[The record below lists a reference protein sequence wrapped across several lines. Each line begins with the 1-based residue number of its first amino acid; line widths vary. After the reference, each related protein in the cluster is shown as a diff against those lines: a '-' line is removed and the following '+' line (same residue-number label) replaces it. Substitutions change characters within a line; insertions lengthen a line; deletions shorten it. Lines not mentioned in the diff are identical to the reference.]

1 MAMSMKTIEG
11 LHILDATIRDGGL
24 VNDFFFTDDFVK
36 KVYETNV
43 AAGLDYM
50 EMGYRADKKMFE
62 PSKFGKWKFSSDED
76 IRNIVG
82 ENPTRIKLSV
92 MADVGRCDFR
102 NDIHKK
108 SESPVDLVRVATYIE
123 TIPEAV
129 EMIEF
134 AAKQG
139 YETTCNIMAISKC
152 TMMQLSQALEIL
164 AQSPVLGVYIVDSYG
179 ALYPKEVRKITRLFH
194 DKLAPYGKL
203 TGVHAHNNQ
212 QCAFANTIE
221 GKDSG
226 ARLLDCTMYGMGRG
240 AGNCHTEALLGY
252 LNGGKYRVEPV
263 LKLVQDEMLKLKAQE
278 PTWGYNT
285 SYLITGLAN
294 AHPRDAIAATK
305 KHDDNFVEQFEFQL
319 YK

>member
-1 MAMSMKTIEG
+1 MRNIEG
-11 LHILDATIRDGGL
+11 LKILDATIRDGGL
-24 VNDFFFTDDFVK
+24 VNDFFFTDEFVK
-36 KVYETNV
+36 RVYQANV

-50 EMGYRADKKMFE
+50 EFGYRADKKMFE
-62 PSKFGKWKFSSDED
+62 PSKFGKWKFASDED
-76 IRNIVG
+76 IRSIVG
-82 ENPTRIKLSV
+82 DNATSLKLSI

-123 TIPEAV
+123 TIPEAA

-134 AAKQG
+134 AASQG

-152 TMMQLSQALEIL
+152 TTLQLSQALDIL
-164 AQSPVLGVYIVDSYG
+164 VQTPAMGVYIVDSYG
-179 ALYPKEVRKITRLFH
+179 ALYPKEAKKLTKLFH
-194 DKLAPYGKL
+194 EKLSPYGKM

-221 GKDSG
+221 AKDAG
-226 ARLLDCTMYGMGRG
+226 AKLLDVTLYGMGRG
-240 AGNCHTEALLGY
+240 AGNCHSEALLGY
-252 LNGGKYRVEPV
+252 LNGKKYHVEPV
-263 LKLVQDEMLKLKAQE
+263 LKIVESDMLALKDQE

-285 SYLITGLAN
+285 SYMITGLAN

-305 KHDDNFVEQFEFQL
+305 KHDNNFVEQFKYQF

>member
-1 MAMSMKTIEG
+1 MATRNIEG
-11 LHILDATIRDGGL
+11 IKIVDATIRDGGL
-24 VNDFFFTDDFVK
+24 VNDFFFTDEFIK
-36 KVYETNV
+36 RVYEANV

-50 EMGYRADKKMFE
+50 EFGYRANKKMFD
-62 PSKFGKWKFSSDED
+62 PSKFGKWKFASDED
-76 IRNIVG
+76 IRSIVG
-82 ENPTRIKLSV
+82 DNATGLKLSV

-134 AAKQG
+134 AASQG

-152 TMMQLSQALEIL
+152 TMKQLADALDIL
-164 AQSPVLGVYIVDSYG
+164 AQSPAMGVYIVDSYG
-179 ALYPKEVRKITRLFH
+179 ALYPKEAKKLTKLFH
-194 DKLAPYGKL
+194 EKLSPYGKL
-203 TGVHAHNNQ
+203 TGIHAHNNQ

-221 GKDSG
+221 SKDAG
-226 ARLLDCTMYGMGRG
+226 AKLLDVTLYGMGRG
-240 AGNCHTEALLGY
+240 AGNCHSEALLGY
-252 LNGGKYRVEPV
+252 FNGKKYHVEPI
-263 LKLVQDEMLKLKAQE
+263 LKIVESDMLALRAQE

-285 SYLITGLAN
+285 SYMITGLAN

-305 KHDDNFVEQFEFQL
+305 NHDNNYLEQYKFQF